1 METLIED
8 VFWYRDDLDDGIR
21 PATDPDLRGYA
32 DHLFAEMYSAIE
44 KHGVT
49 QTPFSPKMD
58 PYEKFVIVVEEV
70 GEMARAMT
78 YDEGDEQKLMSEL
91 LQVAAMSSMW
101 YMSMMEGVK

>member
-1 METLIED
+1 METAIED
-8 VFWYRDDLDDGIR
+8 VFWYRDDLDDGSGL
-21 PATDPDLRGYA
+21 ATSPRLKGYA
-32 DHLFAEMYSAIE
+32 DHLFSEMKRAVE
-44 KHGVT
+44 KHGIT
-49 QTPFSPKMD
+49 QTPFNPEMD

-78 YDEGDEQKLMSEL
+78 YDEGNEQKLMSEL